1 MTEKTYAGNITISA
15 GIDIELFEVIDSLAE
30 DTGVCIAEH
39 IRRALVIY
47 LDYLDG
53 NLDYY

>member
-30 DTGVCIAEH
+30 DS
-39 IRRALVIY
+39 RRMHS
-47 LDYLDG
+47 
-53 NLDYY
+53 